1 MIRRGQDFWQRA
13 IEQQRASG
21 LSATRF
27 CKKRSLKRGTFLRW
41 RKRLADQG
49 DDHPAFIEVPAIAL
63 PYMPQGED
71 QVLEVQIGHDIRIT
85 VQSDSDLDLVGRFIA
100 AIRRAS

>member
-1 MIRRGQDFWQRA
+1 MIRRGEDFWRTA

-21 LSATRF
+21 LTATRF

-41 RKRLADQG
+41 RKRLADSG
-49 DDHPAFIEVPAIAL
+49 DNQDFIEVAATSLANMAL
-63 PYMPQGED
+63 SANQG
-71 QVLEVQIGHDIRIT
+71 LEVFIGHDIRIT

>member
-1 MIRRGQDFWQRA
+1 MIRRGEDFWRRA

-41 RKRLADQG
+41 RKRLSDTANGQD
-49 DDHPAFIEVPAIAL
+49 FVEIPAIRL
-63 PYMPQGED
+63 PRMPLGGNQG
-71 QVLEVQIGHDIRIT
+71 LEVQIGHDIRIT
-85 VQSDSDLDLVGRFIA
+85 VQSGCDLELVGRFIA
-100 AIRRAS
+100 AVRSIS